1 MIYHLGPKSDLSVN
15 QEGVQGITGAEAA
28 DGIDECRKVVR
39 RQIGAGADWIKVRPL
54 KVCTGTNEKFE

>member
-1 MIYHLGPKSDLSVN
+1 MN

-54 KVCTGTNEKFE
+54 EVCTGTNENFE